1 MTEFNFTQLLK
12 RPQYGLLGLLT
23 CLVGVYLTIVWRI
36 GDISYFAMSILFLLA
51 AATLI
56 WENHSTFHYRQE
68 RIASLVGV
76 GLIGW
81 ILWQSIVMTSEQ
93 QVQLR
98 LFPLVSALSV
108 ALLASG
114 FRGLLQYRRE
124 LAIMLFL
131 GVPGLLLNLIDPSLL
146 TARFAVMLLQFRGF
160 EAVRQGTAITLPAG
174 STEVHSGFSGIES
187 MSYLLGIAVI
197 CLTLYPIAHRKKVIA
212 LAVALLSGFA
222 ANGMRVAIMAT
233 LAAPQD
239 QEAFLYWYEGE
250 GALICSVVATLVFAG
265 FYWVLHQIETV
276 QKQMRGEI

>member
-23 CLVGVYLTIVWRI
+23 CLVGAYLTIVWRI
-36 GDISYFAMSILFLLA
+36 GDISYFAMSILFLLS

-68 RIASLVGV
+68 RIASLVSV

-81 ILWQSIVMTSEQ
+81 VLWQSITMTSEQ

-98 LFPLVSALSV
+98 LFPLISALSV

-160 EAVRQGTAITLPAG
+160 EAVQQGTVITLPAG
-174 STEVHSGFSGIES
+174 STEVHSGCSGIES

-212 LAVALLSGFA
+212 LAVALLAGFA
-222 ANGMRVAIMAT
+222 ANGVRVAIMAT

-250 GALICSVVATLVFAG
+250 GVLISSVVAILVFAG
-265 FYWVLHQIETV
+265 FYWVLHQIETF
-276 QKQMRGEI
+276 QKRMRGEI